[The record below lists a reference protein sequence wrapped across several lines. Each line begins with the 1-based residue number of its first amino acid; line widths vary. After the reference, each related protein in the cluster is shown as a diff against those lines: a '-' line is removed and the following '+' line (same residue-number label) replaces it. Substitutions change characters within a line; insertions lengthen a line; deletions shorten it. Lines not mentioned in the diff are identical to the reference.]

1 MAYTGSASDRLA
13 AVRAAIQN
21 ALTAQMTSVR
31 GRQLQFAQ
39 LKDLRA
45 MEREL
50 QQEVSDAET
59 NGGVMSSLA
68 FPQGVQ

>member
-13 AVRAAIQN
+13 AVRTAIN
-21 ALTAQMTSVR
+21 NCLSAQMTSVR

-45 MEREL
+45 MEKEL
-50 QQEVSDAET
+50 QQEVSDAES

-68 FPQGVQ
+68 FPQVVT